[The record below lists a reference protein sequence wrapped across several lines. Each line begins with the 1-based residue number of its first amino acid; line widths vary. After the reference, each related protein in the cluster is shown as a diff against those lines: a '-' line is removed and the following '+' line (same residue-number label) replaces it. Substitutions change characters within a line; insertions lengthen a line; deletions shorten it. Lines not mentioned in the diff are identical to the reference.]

1 MFFNIMLIVCVIEGR
16 VGFNM
21 EGRER
26 RFLEEEGLY
35 VGEKPLVS
43 MRNVNRMEQRIL
55 REEQAVRV
63 PFFAAVVFVGFAL
76 TTELNA
82 KLWAT

>member
-1 MFFNIMLIVCVIEGR
+1 M
-16 VGFNM
+16 GFNM
-21 EGRER
+21 EGREK

-55 REEQAVRV
+55 REEQAVRA
-63 PFFAAVVFVGFAL
+63 PFFYCCCVCWFCFDHRILRKIMGHI
-76 TTELNA
+76 
-82 KLWAT
+82 KLLIQVIDYI